1 MCVFNVSA
9 FELHLLTVIAKLQL
23 SVDNLTN
30 QVESQRQL
38 MVELRTG
45 GGSGDRG
52 ATEADFNLP
61 ASSVANIE
69 ELEAQLH
76 DNRVRASLVS

>member
-1 MCVFNVSA
+1 MFNVLA

-61 ASSVANIE
+61 ASSVTDIE

-76 DNRVRASLVS
+76 DNKVRASLVS